1 MAADIRLNTDMSL
14 NEALEQAIR
23 AYPDREAIISREA
36 RITYG
41 QLGEKVAL
49 LASALQ
55 RLGIRKGDKVALIVP
70 NRPEFVSGLFA
81 VFRIGAVVVPVNP
94 QLQRREMQHV
104 LSDSEAAV
112 VITLDKAA
120 GHNLAHMIAELRP
133 ELPDLRHLIVIGEER
148 PSDSLVLEEVL
159 SATPPP
165 DSVSETATPDD
176 LAGLIYT
183 SGTTGLP
190 KGSMHTQR
198 NFITPVVAALKLRE
212 AWMPKLNVQSMLRM
226 AKAVSRYKSR
236 LLRQAGKQ
244 QVFISVSG
252 FHGITGIEVPLQ
264 IFLFGDKLVM
274 TETFNPVEILRLIET
289 ERVTVLTAPP
299 TFLSVLLRVQDFDKY
314 DLSSLMV
321 CGAGQSPVPPDLAY
335 ELRERIGCAVAIGFG
350 TTELGGSVSATSL
363 WDPDEKQA
371 ETVGQLRKGA
381 EAKVVDEQRNELA
394 VGEVGELAIRTESVM
409 KGYYKAPEATAAVLD
424 EEGWYYTGDLA
435 TIDER
440 GYVRIVGRKKDMII
454 RGGQN
459 IYPPEVEEYLLSNP
473 KIFEVA
479 VLGVPGPLGA
489 ERVWAYVVPAAGAEL
504 TAAEV
509 VEYCRGQL
517 APYKIP
523 EEVRIVSELPRAHGS
538 KVQKFKLREMA
549 MEEEQQRRKKL
560 DTKGA

>member
-1 MAADIRLNTDMSL
+1 
-14 NEALEQAIR
+14 
-23 AYPDREAIISREA
+23 
-36 RITYG
+36 
-41 QLGEKVAL
+41 
-49 LASALQ
+49 
-55 RLGIRKGDKVALIVP
+55 
-70 NRPEFVSGLFA
+70 
-81 VFRIGAVVVPVNP
+81 
-94 QLQRREMQHV
+94 
-104 LSDSEAAV
+104 
-112 VITLDKAA
+112 
-120 GHNLAHMIAELRP
+120 
-133 ELPDLRHLIVIGEER
+133 LRHLIVLGEER
-148 PSDSLVLEEVL
+148 PSDSLTLDDVLDAASSEDTV
-159 SATPPP
+159 P
-165 DSVSETATPDD
+165 DAATPDD

-212 AWMPKLNVQSMLRM
+212 AWMPKLNVTSMMRM

-236 LLRQAGKQ
+236 LLKQAGKQ

-274 TETFNPVEILRLIET
+274 TETFNPVEILRLVEK

-299 TFLSVLLRVQDFDKY
+299 TFLSVLLRVSAFDEY

-321 CGAGQSPVPPDLAY
+321 CGAGQAPVPPELAY
-335 ELRERIGCAVAIGFG
+335 EIRERIGCAVAIGFG

-363 WDPDEKQA
+363 WDPDQKQA
-371 ETVGQLRKGA
+371 ESVGQMRLGA
-381 EAKVVDEQRNELA
+381 EAKIVDEERNELPT
-394 VGEVGELAIRTESVM
+394 GEVGELAVRTESVM

-435 TIDER
+435 TIDEK
-440 GYVRIVGRKKDMII
+440 GYVSIVGRKKDMII
-454 RGGQN
+454 RAGQN

-489 ERVWAYVVPAAGAEL
+489 ERVWAYIVPVEGAEL
-504 TAAEV
+504 TPAEV
-509 VEYCRGQL
+509 VEYCRGQI

-523 EEVRIVSELPRAHGS
+523 EEVRIVTELPRAHGS
-538 KVQKFKLREMA
+538 KIQKFKLREMA
-549 MEEEQQRRKKL
+549 IEDQKQRRRKAE
-560 DTKGA
+560 T